1 MAKPDLPTNL
11 FGLAH
16 VLKLNLTVGV
26 DGDVVLGAGEVGVVG
41 DRRVV

>member
-26 DGDVVLGAGEVGVVG
+26 DGDVVLGAGVDGLL